1 MNTKE
6 DREKLSQ
13 AIEEY
18 DKSQT
23 IKLIDE
29 LKVPKN
35 RVSPLGSQNSR
46 NDSNVENELYESDN
60 YDDEDDF

>member
-6 DREKLSQ
+6 GREKLSQ

-29 LKVPKN
+29 LKVPN
-35 RVSPLGSQNSR
+35 RVSPVGSQNSR